1 MNKLTCLAC
10 LFFLAACSENK
21 VADISTTSTTD
32 SSFNI
37 DGKKV
42 VVYTTADSTS
52 YRLSATDTLSFADFD
67 QPLETQPSIFVDPSH
82 TFQTFLG
89 IGGALTDAAAETFA
103 KLPADKQKE

>member
-1 MNKLTCLAC
+1 MNSATELYSKVTIAYNLKAISNYQPLKIFAMNKLTCLAC

-21 VADISTTSTTD
+21 VADMSTTSTTD

-67 QPLETQPSIFVDPSH
+67 QPLE
-82 TFQTFLG
+82 
-89 IGGALTDAAAETFA
+89 
-103 KLPADKQKE
+103 